1 MNAATLAFVKQRFSS
16 YYRSSTR
23 RIPPALEQREW
34 GFVFFDPS
42 PEIHMRRHMS
52 FSSRQELS
60 DYIRSMVPAHAYYS
74 TAYYAYP
81 AAATMNDKEW
91 CGADL
96 IFDLD
101 ADHIVQKVPYDVM
114 LERVKEE
121 TLKLVGMLSEELGFS
136 EKTMELAF
144 SGGRGYHIHI
154 RDLEVREWGSQERR
168 ELVDYVCGIGI
179 DPGVMLRPH
188 PRSRGWPA
196 RYREAL
202 AEEIGAIGAMERGEA
217 LSELTALRG
226 VGEKSAGAFLDQI
239 PALVADLGDTG
250 REIPLGN
257 PRHRVLQG
265 LIAARE
271 EQIRSRVRER
281 AALTDEPVTTDIK
294 RLIRMP
300 GSLHGGSGFRVTPL
314 SVADLADFDPLVD
327 AVVFGEEPVKIEIER
342 EHMAA
347 SLLGNRYDLHRGVNA
362 VPEALAVFLCC
373 RGFAELAGGGMRS
386 GA

>member
-16 YYRSSTR
+16 YYRTSTR

-42 PEIHMRRHMS
+42 PEFHMRRHMS
-52 FSSRQELS
+52 FSSRQELT

-81 AAATMNDKEW
+81 SAATMNDKEW

-101 ADHIVQKVPYDVM
+101 ADHVVRGVPYDVM

-154 RDLEVREWGSQERR
+154 RDMEVREWGSQERR
-168 ELVDYVCGIGI
+168 ELVDYVCGIGL
-179 DPGVMLRPH
+179 DPATMLRPH
-188 PRSRGWPA
+188 PRARGWPA

-202 AEEIGAIGAMERGEA
+202 AEELNAIGAMDRGEA
-217 LSELTALRG
+217 LAELTGIRG
-226 VGEKSAGAFLDQI
+226 IGEKSAGAFLDHL
-239 PALVADLGDTG
+239 PALVAELGDPG
-250 REIPLGN
+250 REIALGS
-257 PRHRVLQG
+257 PKRRVLQG
-265 LIAARE
+265 VIATRE
-271 EQIRSRVRER
+271 EEIRSRVRER

-300 GSLHGGSGFRVTPL
+300 GSLHGGSGLRVTPL
-314 SVADLADFDPLVD
+314 TVAELEDFDPLVD
-327 AVVFGEEPVKIEIER
+327 AVVFGEDPVKIEIER
-342 EHMAA
+342 EHMTA
-347 SLLGNRYDLHRGVNA
+347 SLLGNHYDLRRGVNA

-373 RGFAELAGGGMRS
+373 RNFAELAGGGMRR

>member
-1 MNAATLAFVKQRFSS
+1 MNAATLAFVKQRFST
-16 YYRSSTR
+16 YYRTSTR

-42 PEIHMRRHMS
+42 AEVHMRRHMS

-60 DYIRSMVPAHAYYS
+60 GYIRSMVPAHAYYS

-91 CGADL
+91 TGADL

-101 ADHIVQKVPYDVM
+101 ADHIVRGIAYDVM

-121 TLKLVGMLSEELGFS
+121 TQKLVGMLSGELGFS

-168 ELVDYVCGIGI
+168 ELVDYVCGIGLNPAI
-179 DPGVMLRPH
+179 MLRPH
-188 PRSRGWPA
+188 PRAQGWPV

-202 AEEIGAIGAMERGEA
+202 AEEITAIGSMERGEA
-217 LSELTALRG
+217 MAELTSNRG
-226 VGEKSAGAFLDQI
+226 IGGKTAGAFLDRLPELTAELRDPTRDITLNSQK
-239 PALVADLGDTG
+239 
-250 REIPLGN
+250 N
-257 PRHRVLQG
+257 RVLQAI
-265 LIAARE
+265 IAGRE
-271 EQIRSRVRER
+271 ERIRERVRAR

-314 SVADLADFDPLVD
+314 SVSELEDFDPLVD
-327 AVVFGEEPVKIEIER
+327 AVVFGEEPVKIEIDR
-342 EHMAA
+342 EHMTAA
-347 SLLGNRYDLHRGVNA
+347 LLGNRYELHRGVNA

-373 RGFAELAGGGMRS
+373 RGFAELAGGGMRC
-386 GA
+386 GT

>member
-16 YYRSSTR
+16 YYRTSTR

-34 GFVFFDPS
+34 GFIFFDPS
-42 PEIHMRRHMS
+42 AGIHMRRHMS
-52 FSSRQELS
+52 FSSRQELT

-91 CGADL
+91 AGADL

-101 ADHIVQKVPYDVM
+101 ADHVVRGVAYDVM

-121 TLKLVGMLSEELGFS
+121 TQKLIGMLSGELGFS

-179 DPGVMLRPH
+179 DPAIMLRSH
-188 PRSRGWPA
+188 PDASGWPA

-202 AEEIGAIGAMERGEA
+202 AEEITAIGSMERKEA
-217 LSELTALRG
+217 LAELTG
-226 VGEKSAGAFLDQI
+226 NQGIGKKTAGAFLDRLPELI
-239 PALVADLGDTG
+239 AELGD
-250 REIPLGN
+250 PAQDVALN
-257 PRHRVLQG
+257 SPKNRVLQAI
-265 LIAARE
+265 IAGRE
-271 EQIRSRVRER
+271 EQIRERVQAR

-314 SVADLADFDPLVD
+314 TISELDDFDPLND
-327 AVVFGEEPVKIEIER
+327 AVVFGEEPVKIEIDR
-342 EHMAA
+342 DRMTA
-347 SLLGNRYDLHRGVNA
+347 SLLGNRYELHRGVNA

-373 RGFAELAGGGMRS
+373 RGFAELAGGGMRT